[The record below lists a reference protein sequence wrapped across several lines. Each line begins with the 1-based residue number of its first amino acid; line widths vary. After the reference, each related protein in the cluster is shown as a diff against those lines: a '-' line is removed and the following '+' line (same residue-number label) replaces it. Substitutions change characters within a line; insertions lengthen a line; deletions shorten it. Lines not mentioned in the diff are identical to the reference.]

1 MNAVIIGIFAL
12 FVAIYMQFERE
23 RMCTRV
29 IGLSVFSCVPFILC
43 VYHFVVVF
51 FLDNVL
57 CM

>member
-29 IGLSVFSCVPFILC
+29 IGLSVFSCVLFMCISFC
-43 VYHFVVVF
+43 C
-51 FLDNVL
+51 FLFG
-57 CM
+57 